1 MKRRNVG
8 GVGATWFV
16 QLCIF
21 GCFLMAMVGERP
33 ADGLIFFYF
42 LYGLQTIA
50 ALRAARG
57 SDLIET
63 VLRLATVGLVGV
75 TMGQFTGPGT
85 GRYIAGRLR
94 DHGAAEPAAGQ
105 SREGAVGADSCFAQ
119 NRVGDKVAYAASV
132 QSGER
137 EG

>member
-75 TMGQFTGPGT
+75 TMAFYFSWGSSPDPVRGG
-85 GRYIAGRLR
+85 ISLAGCVITVLLSLLPVR
-94 DHGAAEPAAGQ
+94 AAKAP
-105 SREGAVGADSCFAQ
+105 
-119 NRVGDKVAYAASV
+119 
-132 QSGER
+132 
-137 EG
+137 